1 MKKEKNTRR
10 NHDRIQ
16 MQYIKLRYKENTCKK
31 KNNMELQE
39 KGKKFSV
46 MRAEISQIIENKENN
61 GNDRDKAN
69 KGY

>member
-1 MKKEKNTRR
+1 
-10 NHDRIQ
+10 
-16 MQYIKLRYKENTCKK
+16 
-31 KNNMELQE
+31 MELQE